1 MTEDQSQHVEV
12 LLQTLEAERVKA
24 NKRKKTG
31 WFVAGLILAV
41 GVFLFVSGADK
52 NAIIFWV
59 IMMVVVVIPV
69 LIINY
74 FTTKRVKNKF
84 KDQVLYP
91 AIKSNYKD
99 LTHQSKNYLSRDL
112 FHHSRLFKTYADRY
126 NGEDLFQGVRGKT
139 AYKFS
144 EIHAEER
151 YTTTDSKGRTQT
163 KYRTIFKGLFLMADF
178 NKHFNGLTRV
188 VEGGD
193 GFFEK
198 LFAGKS
204 KVSLENPTFEKIFN
218 TYSNDQVE
226 ARYILT
232 PKMMEQILL
241 IKEKWNSSV
250 ALSFRDNH
258 VFIAITSYNNLFEP
272 NMKQTFDLAHV
283 DRIFEEIDSCL
294 ELIDILDLNTRIWT
308 KR

>member
-1 MTEDQSQHVEV
+1 
-12 LLQTLEAERVKA
+12 
-24 NKRKKTG
+24 
-31 WFVAGLILAV
+31 
-41 GVFLFVSGADK
+41 
-52 NAIIFWV
+52 
-59 IMMVVVVIPV
+59 
-69 LIINY
+69 
-74 FTTKRVKNKF
+74 
-84 KDQVLYP
+84 
-91 AIKSNYKD
+91 
-99 LTHQSKNYLSRDL
+99 
-112 FHHSRLFKTYADRY
+112 
-126 NGEDLFQGVRGKT
+126 
-139 AYKFS
+139 
-144 EIHAEER
+144 
-151 YTTTDSKGRTQT
+151 
-163 KYRTIFKGLFLMADF
+163 MADF

-218 TYSNDQVE
+218 TYSNDQAE

-258 VFIAITSYNNLFEP
+258 VFIAITSYYNLFEP